1 MEFLLEVLAETI
13 GEVFLNCGIEAS
25 IDHRL
30 PRWLRVLILA
40 ATTLVFAAVFGIPLI
55 VGIGAL
61 SHTPWISL
69 LLFALDGGLVFLCA
83 CKVRKVLHTRK

>member
-30 PRWLRVLILA
+30 PKWLRVLILA

-83 CKVRKVLHTRK
+83 CKVRKVLHARK